1 MIDGTHETR
10 SDARLG
16 GWLPRDPEKVERWI
30 QKLRKLAIEHPRP
43 LIPPIAEFRQMVY
56 SDPVLYANVQGMFA
70 EAYRLKKRTPLTWE
84 PEPQTFEDFLVLLNA
99 IMVMAPEAYQTGRG
113 EDQQPA
119 GMIGFPIN
127 ALLDWPMA
135 TVFGYDVFSNL
146 LVNQQ
151 LKKILAHWATFLVT
165 EESRYVLVQDD
176 PSSDAIAWLSPKA
189 QAEMVSVANSALGT
203 PPNPIPPGATFADI
217 FNCDPGDPYYGF
229 KSWDDFFTRTF
240 RDGVRPVDG
249 ASDDSVIVNACEST
263 PLALRRNVALSDSFW
278 LKGQPYSLE
287 NMLNWDELTPQFSG
301 GTGATVYQAFLS
313 ALSYHRWHS
322 PVSGTIRKAY
332 VVNGSYYLENL
343 HQGFFNPS
351 GPDAAGPNN
360 SQAFL
365 TAVATRALIFIE
377 ADNPE
382 IGLMCVMP
390 VGMAEVSSCQI
401 TVRPGDHVSK
411 GDQLG
416 MFHFGGSTHCL
427 IFRPGVNL
435 TFTEYEKPG
444 LDAKYNVRVNT
455 QIAVVNPGV

>member
-1 MIDGTHETR
+1 MSDSTHERTGN
-10 SDARLG
+10 ARLG
-16 GWLPRDPEKVERWI
+16 GWLPRDREEIERWI
-30 QKLRKLAIEHPRP
+30 QKLQRLASEHPRP
-43 LIPPIAEFRQMVY
+43 LIRPIAEFQQMVY

-70 EAYRLKKRTPLTWE
+70 EAYRLEKRTPLTWE

-99 IMVMAPEAYQTGRG
+99 IMFTAPEAYQTGRG
-113 EDQQPA
+113 KNQQPA

-135 TVFGYDVFSNL
+135 TVFGYDVFSNA

-151 LKKILAHWATFLVT
+151 LKKILEYWSTFLVT
-165 EESRYVLVQDD
+165 EESRYVLVQND
-176 PSSDAIAWLSPKA
+176 PANDAIAWLSPAA
-189 QAEMVSVANSALGT
+189 QAEMVSVATSALGQ
-203 PPNPIPPGATFADI
+203 PPNPIGPGATFADI
-217 FNCDPGDPYYGF
+217 FNCDPSDAYYGF

-240 RDGVRPVDG
+240 RDGVRPVYG
-249 ASDDSVIVNACEST
+249 AGDDSVIVNACESA
-263 PLALRRNVALSDSFW
+263 PLAVRHDVALSDSFW

-287 NMLNWDELTPQFSG
+287 NMLNWDDDTPQFSG
-301 GTGATVYQAFLS
+301 GTVYQAFLS

-322 PVSGTIRKAY
+322 PVSGTIKKAY

-343 HQGFFNPS
+343 HQGFFSPS
-351 GPDAAGPNN
+351 GPDPAAPND

-377 ADNPE
+377 ADNPA
-382 IGLMCVMP
+382 IGLMCVVP

-401 TVRPGDHVSK
+401 TVQPGAHVNK

-427 IFRPGVNL
+427 IFRPGVKL
-435 TFTEYEKPG
+435 TFTDYEKRG
-444 LDAKYNVRVNT
+444 VDAPDNIRVNT
-455 QIAVVNPGV
+455 QIAVVDGG

>member
-1 MIDGTHETR
+1 MTVHTPEATG
-10 SDARLG
+10 DAHLG
-16 GWLPRDPEKVERWI
+16 GWLPRDHEEVERWI
-30 QKLRKLAIEHPRP
+30 QKLKQFAIEHPRP
-43 LIPPIAEFRQMVY
+43 LIRPIAEFRQMVY

-99 IMVMAPEAYQTGRG
+99 IMFTAPEGYQTGRG
-113 EDQQPA
+113 ENQQPA

-135 TVFGYDVFSNL
+135 TIFGYDVFSNS

-151 LKKILAHWATFLVT
+151 LKKILNHWSTFLVT
-165 EESRYVLVQDD
+165 EESRYVLVQND
-176 PSSDAIAWLSPKA
+176 PSNDAIAWLSPKA
-189 QAEMVSVANSALGT
+189 QAEMVSVANSALGS

-217 FNCDPGDPYYGF
+217 FNCDPKDEYYGF

-240 RDGVRPVDG
+240 RDGVRPVSG
-249 ASDDSVIVNACEST
+249 AGDDSVIVNACESA
-263 PLALRRNVALSDSFW
+263 PLALKRNVALSDLFW

-287 NMLNWDELTPQFSG
+287 NMLNWDEYTPQFSG
-301 GTGATVYQAFLS
+301 GTVYQAFLS

-322 PVSGTIRKAY
+322 PVSGIIKKAY

-343 HQGFFNPS
+343 HQGFFDPS
-351 GPDAAGPNN
+351 GPDPNAPNN
-360 SQAFL
+360 SQTFL

-390 VGMAEVSSCQI
+390 VGMSEVSSCQI
-401 TVRPGDHVSK
+401 TVQPGDHVNK

-444 LDAKYNVRVNT
+444 LDAQYNICINT
-455 QIAVVNPGV
+455 QIAVVNPMV